1 MTSVN
6 VYQNRV
12 RIGDPHTNSDTS
24 TRVSMLFSI
33 YDALVKRDQ
42 IGTYK
47 PGLAKRWSVSPDAKT
62 WVFSLR
68 KDVYFHNGERLV
80 AGDVVATFNRFRD
93 PSMEGEAGTKGVYTS
108 YFLNTVASAPD
119 EYIFKLSYLI

>member
-42 IGTYK
+42 IGCEGWGSNL
-47 PGLAKRWSVSPDAKT
+47 PRDGDGA
-62 WVFSLR
+62 
-68 KDVYFHNGERLV
+68 DVL
-80 AGDVVATFNRFRD
+80 
-93 PSMEGEAGTKGVYTS
+93 
-108 YFLNTVASAPD
+108 
-119 EYIFKLSYLI
+119 